1 MVMTVPSVPSAA
13 EKSMSA
19 PFPSVLFSVRMASSP
34 LVSNSPPLASL
45 RIASVKVRVM
55 LRPALPTRAPS
66 AGLKVGA
73 AGAVVSTLKVA
84 LAAAPRLPWASK

>member
-1 MVMTVPSVPSAA
+1 MA
-13 EKSMSA
+13 A
-19 PFPSVLFSVRMASSP
+19 PFSSVVFSVRMASRS
-34 LVSNSPPLASL
+34 LVSSSPPLASL

-55 LRPALPTRAPS
+55 LPARVGQHRAPS